1 MAPKKDYYKVL
12 GIERDAS
19 SEEIKKAFRKLA
31 FQHHP
36 DHNHQD
42 GAEAKF
48 KEVNEAYQVLSDPE
62 KRANYDRFGHAG
74 AEAFGRGFAGFGDF
88 TSDFGDIGDIFE
100 TFFSGTT
107 GARRRVPEKGADLY
121 HDLTISF
128 EQAVIGCEKEVE
140 IIRTEDCTLCHGLG
154 SEPGSEPV
162 KCPDCNGY
170 GEVQRVQKSIFGRF
184 VNSTVCGRCQGE
196 GSIITQPCKGCHG
209 TGKERKRRKIMV
221 KIPAGV
227 EDNSRI
233 RLTREG
239 EAGRRGGPA
248 GNLYVNLSVQEHP
261 FFKREGNNIIYELP
275 LNFAQAALGDELE
288 IPTIE
293 GKARLKIPAGTQTGK
308 IFGLKEIGV
317 PYLHRSGRG
326 DQLIKVRVVTP
337 ERLDEEQRRLFQ
349 ELAKGLGKAEPSE
362 QQRGK
367 KFFNRI
373 RKGIKER

>member
-1 MAPKKDYYKVL
+1 MAHKKDYYEVL
-12 GIERDAS
+12 GVDRGAS

-36 DHNHQD
+36 DHNHQED
-42 GAEAKF
+42 AEAKF
-48 KEVNEAYQVLSDPE
+48 KEVNEAYQVLSDPG

-88 TSDFGDIGDIFE
+88 ASDFGDIFE
-100 TFFSGTT
+100 TFFGGTT
-107 GARRRVPEKGADLY
+107 RARRRAPEKGADLF

-128 EQAVIGCEKEVE
+128 EQAILGCEEEIE
-140 IIRTEDCTLCHGLG
+140 IIRTEDCALCHGLG
-154 SEPGSEPV
+154 SEPGSDPV
-162 KCPDCNGY
+162 KCPDCNGS

-184 VNSTVCGRCQGE
+184 VNSTVCGRCHGE
-196 GSIITQPCKGCHG
+196 GSIITQPCKGCKG
-209 TGKERKRRKIMV
+209 TGKERKRRKIVV

-227 EDNSRI
+227 EDNSRM
-233 RLTREG
+233 RLVREG

-248 GNLYVNLSVQEHP
+248 GNLYINLSVQEHP
-261 FFKREGNNIIYELP
+261 FFKREGNDVLYELP
-275 LNFAQAALGDELE
+275 LNFAQAALGDEVE

-293 GKARLKIPAGTQTGK
+293 GKAGLNIPAGTQTGK
-308 IFGLKEIGV
+308 IFHLKGKGV

-326 DQLIKVRVVTP
+326 DQLVKVRVVTP

-362 QQRGK
+362 QQKGK
-367 KFFNRI
+367 KLFDRI
-373 RKGIKER
+373 RKGL